1 MDISGIERL
10 VKESLSLERENLV
23 EPDAKE
29 ILRLCGIAVPRF
41 EVVKDVNV
49 AIEEGEKIGYPLV
62 LKLVSPNII
71 HKSDVGGVRTG
82 LKGPQE
88 IEDAWSEII
97 LRVADQMPMAMI
109 EGFIIEEMVP
119 PGVEVILGA
128 TKDPQFGVTAMFG
141 IGGVAVE
148 LMKDVSFGLAPMDEE
163 AALKMM
169 REVKG
174 FPLLEGYRGASPCDI
189 KAVAN
194 VLLTLSKVVEATDG
208 LKALEINP
216 LIAYEDG
223 VVAVDARAELDTMD
237 SFRPTVASLS
247 STPSTPSST

>member
-1 MDISGIERL
+1 MDINGIERL

-23 EPDAKE
+23 EPDAKA
-29 ILRLCGIAVPRF
+29 ILRLAGIAVPRF

-49 AIEEGEKIGYPLV
+49 AIEEGENIGYPLV

-71 HKSDVGGVRTG
+71 HKSDIGGVRTG
-82 LKGPQE
+82 LMGPRE

-119 PGVEVILGA
+119 PGVELILGA

-141 IGGVAVE
+141 TGGVAVE

-174 FPLLEGYRGASPCDI
+174 FPLLEGYRGGRLCDI

-194 VLLTLSKVVEATDG
+194 VLVTLSKVVEATDG

-223 VVAVDARAELDTMD
+223 VIAVDARAELDTMD
-237 SFRPTVASLS
+237 SFRPTAASLS
-247 STPSTPSST
+247 SPPSSSST

>member
-1 MDISGIERL
+1 MDINAIERL
-10 VKESLSLERENLV
+10 VKESLSIERENLV

-29 ILRLCGIAVPRF
+29 ILRILGIPVPRF

-49 AIEEGEKIGYPLV
+49 AIEEGERIGYPLV
-62 LKLVSPNII
+62 LKLISPSLI

-82 LKGPQE
+82 LNGPGD

-97 LRVADQMPMAMI
+97 LRVADEMPMAMI

-119 PGVEVILGA
+119 AGVEVIVGA
-128 TKDPQFGVTAMFG
+128 VKDPQFGVTAMFG
-141 IGGVAVE
+141 TGGVAVE
-148 LMKDVSFGLAPMDEE
+148 LMKDVSFGLAPLDEE

-174 FPLLEGYRGASPCDI
+174 FPLLEGYRGAEPCDI
-189 KAVAN
+189 KAVAS
-194 VLLTLSKVVEATDG
+194 TLVAVSQVVEATDG

-216 LIAYEDG
+216 LIVYGEG
-223 VVAVDARAELDTMD
+223 VMAVDARAELDYVEMFHP
-237 SFRPTVASLS
+237 SASS
-247 STPSTPSST
+247 NPPAT